1 MKVLLQR
8 VLNASVTIDKQ
19 QIASI
24 GQGLLLFVGIEK
36 NDNQAAADY
45 MAKKVSHLRV
55 FEDEAGKMNL
65 SVMDIKGQVLA
76 VSQFTL
82 AGDTTCGNRPGFE
95 TAEKPDKAKPLYE
108 YFVTAL
114 KNYNTD
120 VQTGVFQTE
129 MKIALVN
136 DGPTTFI
143 LERK

>member
-19 QIASI
+19 QTASI
-24 GQGLLLFVGIEK
+24 KQGLLLFVGIEK

-45 MAKKVSHLRV
+45 LAKKVSHLRV

-120 VQTGVFQTE
+120 VQTGVFQAE

>member
-45 MAKKVSHLRV
+45 LAKKVSHLRV